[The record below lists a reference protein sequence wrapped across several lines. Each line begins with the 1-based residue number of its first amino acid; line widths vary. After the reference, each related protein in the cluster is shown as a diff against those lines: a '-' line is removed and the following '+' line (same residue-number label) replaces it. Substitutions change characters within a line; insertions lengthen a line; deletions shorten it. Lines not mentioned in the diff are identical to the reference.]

1 MALASRKPAI
11 LITSD
16 DHARLTKLADGYA
29 SRHPDLAEELYTEL
43 DRARVVAS
51 EKPGSPF
58 VRLGSR
64 FRFTTDD
71 GDDRTVTL
79 VLPGEADILAGKVS
93 VMTPMG
99 VALIGLSGGQSMKW
113 TARDGTVHTL
123 TVVSVEASEEAVS
136 GELAGV
142 GS

>member
-1 MALASRKPAI
+1 MAVASRKPAI
-11 LITSD
+11 HITRD

-43 DRARVVAS
+43 DRARVVAT

-79 VLPGEADILAGKVS
+79 VLPGEADILTGKVS

-123 TVVSVEASEEAVS
+123 TVVSVEASEAAVS
-136 GELAGV
+136 GDLAGV